1 MINNVPY
8 LQPVNK
14 YTNWIVNTIYL
25 IDEIKVEDGT
35 QLTES

>member
-8 LQPVNK
+8 LKPVNK
-14 YTNWIVNTIYL
+14 YNIWIVNTIYL